1 MPCAFII
8 FLFLKWENK
17 GTRVYNYTYFLQGT
31 NLYWYSKVDQYKRFS
46 ILFSEN
52 NITETLSYEETIK
65 EYSIK
70 I

>member
-1 MPCAFII
+1 M
-8 FLFLKWENK
+8 
-17 GTRVYNYTYFLQGT
+17 QGT

-65 EYSIK
+65 KYSIK